1 MCHANTLSNK
11 RVYACEWSIPH
22 QLEHDHQP
30 APSETMLS
38 CTHQLGATQARAL
51 EAYPAIT
58 AGACP
63 SAAVRAFQSMPLLS
77 IGCDDRV
84 SQIAVTKGRRQPTSR
99 VSSAVLGRHTVVNE
113 TYAISSLDSR
123 ANDGLKAE
131 TGSSQGASEH
141 GMRPAGKSGQLQRN
155 YVL

>member
-1 MCHANTLSNK
+1 MHT
-11 RVYACEWSIPH
+11 
-22 QLEHDHQP
+22 P
-30 APSETMLS
+30 ARSRPS
-38 CTHQLGATQARAL
+38 ARK
-51 EAYPAIT
+51 AYLAIT

-113 TYAISSLDSR
+113 TYAISNLDSR

-131 TGSSQGASEH
+131 TGSNQGASEH

-155 YVL
+155 YVLQFGLYLLTITCVRGQVRPTLSLQIRPIDIWPPRR

>member
-1 MCHANTLSNK
+1 
-11 RVYACEWSIPH
+11 
-22 QLEHDHQP
+22 
-30 APSETMLS
+30 
-38 CTHQLGATQARAL
+38 
-51 EAYPAIT
+51 
-58 AGACP
+58 
-63 SAAVRAFQSMPLLS
+63 MPLLS

-84 SQIAVTKGRRQPTSR
+84 SQIAMTKGRRQPTSR

-141 GMRPAGKSGQLQRN
+141 GMRRAGKSGQLQRN
-155 YVL
+155 YVLQFGL